1 LRPGRF
7 DLSIALPP
15 PERPARLEILRVHT
29 RGRPLG
35 PDVDLEALAGA
46 MERLVGADIEGV
58 CRRAGMLAIRDF
70 LAAGGAS
77 ASDCTGLLILRR
89 HFEEALVLVG
99 KQLGG
104 PQAGGAS

>member
-1 LRPGRF
+1 
-7 DLSIALPP
+7 
-15 PERPARLEILRVHT
+15 
-29 RGRPLG
+29 
-35 PDVDLEALAGA
+35 
-46 MERLVGADIEGV
+46 
-58 CRRAGMLAIRDF
+58 MLAIRDF